1 MRGVIPA
8 GVRVAPG
15 RRRARVARPWAAV
28 LAAALALGLP
38 TGAAAHKFYMSLT
51 VADHNVAGRSLEF
64 TLRLFADD
72 LETAVAKAGRP
83 LKHGQ
88 PGFEDAVLAYV
99 RQALVVK
106 RADGSPVALSWVG
119 LENKVDVTW
128 VYVEG
133 KDVAST
139 TGLTVRDALFQ
150 DVFQEQVNML
160 HLNDARGRRV
170 LDFRAGDGFKPF

>member
-1 MRGVIPA
+1 MWRH
-8 GVRVAPG
+8 VALVMG
-15 RRRARVARPWAAV
+15 
-28 LAAALALGLP
+28 LGLAVP

-51 VADHNVAGRSLEF
+51 VADHNPAERSLEF

-72 LETAVAKAGRP
+72 LETAVARAGRP

-88 PGFEDAVLAYV
+88 PGFEEAVFAYV
-99 RQALVVK
+99 RQTLVVR
-106 RADGSPVALSWVG
+106 RADGTPVTFAWVG

-139 TGLTVRDALFQ
+139 AGLTVRDAIFQ
-150 DVFQEQVNML
+150 DVFPEQVNML
-160 HLNDARGRRV
+160 HLNDARGRRAI
-170 LDFRAGDGFKPF
+170 DFRTGDGFKPF

>member
-1 MRGVIPA
+1 VNTLK
-8 GVRVAPG
+8 
-15 RRRARVARPWAAV
+15 ARSVARRLLGTAFVAALV
-28 LAAALALGLP
+28 LAAS
-38 TGAAAHKFYMSLT
+38 TGAVAHKFYMSLT
-51 VADHNVAGRSLEF
+51 VADHNTAERSLEF

-88 PGFEDAVLAYV
+88 PGFEDAVFAYI
-99 RQALVVK
+99 RQTLVVK
-106 RADGSPVALSWVG
+106 RADGTPVTLAWVG

-133 KDVAST
+133 RDVAST
-139 TGLTVRDALFQ
+139 AGLLVRDAVFQ
-150 DVFQEQVNML
+150 DVYQQQVNML